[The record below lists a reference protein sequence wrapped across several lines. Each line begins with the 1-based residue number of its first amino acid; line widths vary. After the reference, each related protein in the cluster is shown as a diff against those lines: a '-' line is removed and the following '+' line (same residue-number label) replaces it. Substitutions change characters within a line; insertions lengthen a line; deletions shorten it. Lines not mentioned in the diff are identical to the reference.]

1 LRIRVRLFLAL
12 LPVALLTLIP
22 GEPWEGGFFNGPT
35 LCLLCGPTPLAD
47 AILNIFLFLPFGW
60 VVGRLTDV
68 RPEGNV
74 GRDGGRG
81 GETSAVSPGRTIR
94 NAVLWSAA
102 ISVFIEAVQMVLPGR
117 FSSAADV
124 LSNTLGGGIG
134 AWAGSRRRVPVAIS
148 TVVVGAGLLAPALL
162 LAPAPPGGVY
172 YGQWTAVFENMDAYQ
187 GQVLDARVGGISVP
201 SRRSSR
207 AANIRQAL
215 KTGAPVAVGVLVG
228 PAPASGAPIF
238 SVADAEER
246 QIFMLGAAED
256 DIFVHLWRSGSSLGL
271 QTPSWWWPGALRGI
285 PVGDTV
291 RITYALGKRAPC
303 LNIQGRTRCLT
314 ASSAVGGWSLLLP
327 DAWGDPA
334 LKMLGLLWAFLLGFP
349 FGMLPWSLRGKTLS
363 TASLVVLV
371 AAISS
376 PLPYWVTPW
385 WGIALVFGGMVMASL
400 TETWIRERLG

>member
-1 LRIRVRLFLAL
+1 MSTRVRLFLAL
-12 LPVALLTLIP
+12 LPVAILTLLP
-22 GEPWEGGFFNGPT
+22 GEPGEGDLFTGPT
-35 LCLLCGPTPLAD
+35 LCILCGPTPLAD

-68 RPEGNV
+68 RSPGIV
-74 GRDGGRG
+74 GWDGDRRR
-81 GETSAVSPGRTIR
+81 EASTASPGRTIR

-102 ISVFIEAVQMVLPGR
+102 ISIFIETVQMFLPGR
-117 FSSAADV
+117 FSTAADV

-134 AWAGSRRRVPVAIS
+134 AWAGSRKRVPVAIFA
-148 TVVVGAGLLAPALL
+148 VGVGAGLLAPALL

-172 YGQWTAVFENMDAYQ
+172 YGQWTAVFENMDAYR
-187 GQVLDARVGGISVP
+187 GRVLDAWVGGVSVP
-201 SRRSSR
+201 SRRASR
-207 AANIRQAL
+207 AADVREAL
-215 KTGAPVAVGVLVG
+215 KSGAPVTVRVLVG

-246 QIFMLGAAED
+246 QMFMLGAAED

-303 LNIQGRTRCLT
+303 LNIQGRTRCLM

-334 LKMLGLLWAFLLGFP
+334 LKMLGFIWAFLLGFP
-349 FGMLPWSLRGKTLS
+349 FGMLPWSLRGKTLG
-363 TASLVVLV
+363 TAGLVVLV
-371 AAISS
+371 AATSS
-376 PLPYWVTPW
+376 RLPYWVTPW
-385 WGIALVFGGMVMASL
+385 WGIALVFGGMVVASHM
-400 TETWIRERLG
+400 ETWIRERLG